1 MGFGI
6 SQYGQLLDQV
16 SSKSADP
23 HVQTLEHFPRQWH
36 LKESR
41 NASLTAHSFSHED
54 DDDDDDNSGDYPYDY
69 DDFWD
74 EEEYREFD
82 DPAKK
87 EPRFLNSEKIAVFMA
102 EKNESFLSKMGHSF
116 EDMVLS
122 CTYRGVPC
130 Q

>member
-1 MGFGI
+1 MLIIF
-6 SQYGQLLDQV
+6 LF
-16 SSKSADP
+16 A
-23 HVQTLEHFPRQWH
+23 
-36 LKESR
+36 LKEAW

-54 DDDDDDNSGDYPYDY
+54 DDDDDDNSGDYSDDYDY

-82 DPAKK
+82 DPVKK
-87 EPRFLNSEKIAVFMA
+87 EPRFLKSEKMAAFMA
-102 EKNESFLSKMGHSF
+102 EKNESFLSEMGHRF

-130 Q
+130 RYVLI